1 MHNTA
6 GHELYVVLCL
16 GLLLIGSLASFIV
29 YFIILYKNKQLANKS
44 EQEKL
49 QAAFQQELLKT
60 QNEIQ
65 EQTLT
70 YVSRE
75 IHDNITQVLS
85 FIKLNLAMTGDLND
99 ADKADKINES
109 RKLVA
114 QVITDLRDLSKSM
127 SFEHIAQLGLSKTI
141 EIEAER
147 INKSGLFR
155 VDFIADGDARPLG
168 DQREL
173 VLFRI
178 FQEALNNTLK
188 HSGAKHLKISL
199 QYSDQLFNLT
209 IADDGIGFLT
219 GDLNSNGSGLKNI
232 KDRATLIGATAIIDS
247 APGKGCCVK
256 ITIDPLLQQTHAD
269 PKYPDSTG

>member
-1 MHNTA
+1 MQILILSA
-6 GHELYVVLCL
+6 FLVFICL
-16 GLLLIGSLASFIV
+16 VGFVV
-29 YFIILYKNKQLANKS
+29 YFVAIYNKKQIQNKQ
-44 EQEKL
+44 EQASL

-70 YVSRE
+70 HVSRE

-85 FIKLNLAMTGDLND
+85 FVKLNLAMTGDLNET
-99 ADKADKINES
+99 DKADKINES

-127 SFEHIAQLGLSKTI
+127 SFEHIANLGLAKTI
-141 EIEAER
+141 AFDVDR
-147 INKSGLFR
+147 INKSGLLKAM
-155 VDFIADGDARPLG
+155 FIVAGDALSLG
-168 DQREL
+168 DEREL

-178 FQEALNNTLK
+178 FQEALNNSLK

-199 QYSDQLFNLT
+199 QYSEQLFNLT

-219 GDLNSNGSGLKNI
+219 GDLTGNGSGLKNI
-232 KDRATLIGATAIIDS
+232 TDRATLIGATATIDS
-247 APGKGCCVK
+247 EPGKGCCVK
-256 ITIDPLLQQTHAD
+256 ITIDPLLQQPYAD
-269 PKYPDSTG
+269 PKHPDSTG